1 MKPTSESS
9 FGADII
15 SYLCLKRQEDKCNDA
30 SVLSVQKEVVGVQF
44 LHYKWRDEASG
55 ETHRS
60 SKYKVGEAG
69 GAPEVPVKRLFF

>member
-44 LHYKWRDEASG
+44 LHISG
-55 ETHRS
+55 EM
-60 SKYKVGEAG
+60 
-69 GAPEVPVKRLFF
+69 KRAEKRTDPASI